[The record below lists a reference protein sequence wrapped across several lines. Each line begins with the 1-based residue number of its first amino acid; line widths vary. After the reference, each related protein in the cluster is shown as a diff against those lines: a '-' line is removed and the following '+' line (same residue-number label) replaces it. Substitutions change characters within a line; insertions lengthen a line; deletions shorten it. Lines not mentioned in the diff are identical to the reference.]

1 MTRGVNMDRIAII
14 SDIHGNLKAL
24 EATLEDI
31 RDRGIE
37 RIFCLGDIIAK
48 GKHFNECIKL
58 IRDNCEIVIK
68 GNCDEYFTNEI
79 VLDDKSEIEVKRIM
93 WNRSNL
99 SEDSIS
105 YLKGLP
111 YCFEF
116 YLSGRLVRLFHSH
129 PNKINQFV
137 GNIDTVDRL
146 YELFLPSNN
155 TISDNKADIVI
166 YGHIHVPY
174 VQKIYNRTIINVGS
188 VGNSIDVYRDDDKD
202 GDNRNT
208 TVANYLIIS
217 GNYDSREY
225 SKLAY
230 ELVSIPYDIDLEL
243 FDNEDNIE
251 LSSYQKELKEGR
263 YRDGERIIKS
273 ILG

>member
-1 MTRGVNMDRIAII
+1 MDTIAII

-31 RDRGIE
+31 RDRGIKH
-37 RIFCLGDIIAK
+37 IFCLGDIIAK
-48 GKHFNECIKL
+48 GKHFDECIKL
-58 IRDNCEIVIK
+58 IRDNCEVVIR
-68 GNCDEYFTNEI
+68 GNCDEYFTSDI
-79 VLDDKSEIEVKRIM
+79 CLDNKSELEVKRIN
-93 WNRSNL
+93 WNKSRL
-99 SEDSIS
+99 SDDSFN
-105 YLKGLP
+105 YLRGLP

-137 GNIDTVDRL
+137 GNIDTIDRL

-155 TISDNKADIVI
+155 TISNNKADIVI

-188 VGNSIDVYRDDDKD
+188 IGNSIDVYRDDDKD
-202 GDNRNT
+202 GDIRNT
-208 TVANYLIIS
+208 TVANYLVIS
-217 GNYDSREY
+217 GDYNSREY

-243 FDNEDNIE
+243 LDNEDNIE
-251 LSSYQKELKEGR
+251 LSSYSKELKEGR

-273 ILG
+273 ILAK

>member
-137 GNIDTVDRL
+137 GNIETVDRL

>member
-1 MTRGVNMDRIAII
+1 MIRGVNMDRIAII

-137 GNIDTVDRL
+137 GNIETVDRL